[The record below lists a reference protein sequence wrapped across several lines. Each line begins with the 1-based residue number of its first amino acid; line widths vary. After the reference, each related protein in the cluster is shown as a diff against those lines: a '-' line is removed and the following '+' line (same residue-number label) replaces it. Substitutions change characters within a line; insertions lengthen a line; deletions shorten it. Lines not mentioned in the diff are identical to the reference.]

1 MFLRFFFG
9 ILFGILFGVFFGVFF
24 GFLFGF
30 LSCPCS
36 EAILNAGDVLYIP
49 PMWFHHVTT
58 LEESV
63 SLSVWSPFAGS
74 ELYAKVL
81 AEAPL
86 PIKGSWEDEMK
97 VAGTSTA
104 P

>member
-1 MFLRFFFG
+1 
-9 ILFGILFGVFFGVFF
+9 
-24 GFLFGF
+24 
-30 LSCPCS
+30 
-36 EAILNAGDVLYIP
+36 
-49 PMWFHHVTT
+49 MWFHHVTT

-97 VAGTSTA
+97 VAGAVAVTCMHA
-104 P
+104 ARPE